1 MTHPWFD
8 LDEDDIEE
16 RHEVVR
22 KRMKEEEES
31 LAAAKENEEEEKEVE
46 GKQNLKK
53 VANRG
58 PVIVNPVAGVGG
70 HGRFEGGT
78 AHAERSTNG
87 AKELGLKPGKRGGAH
102 KGSKSPA
109 RSRVGSKSS
118 GKGEKKFS

>member
-31 LAAAKENEEEEKEVE
+31 LAAAKENEEEEKEIG

-58 PVIVNPVAGVGG
+58 HVIVNPVASGL
-70 HGRFEGGT
+70 GRFEGGT
-78 AHAERSTNG
+78 ANADRS
-87 AKELGLKPGKRGGAH
+87 
-102 KGSKSPA
+102 
-109 RSRVGSKSS
+109 
-118 GKGEKKFS
+118 